1 MDAQITQVCRV
12 GREEMTNSGTHRK
25 ISVSEWTQEEVLG
38 KEMVK
43 EVPEGM
49 RKTKRVFAEQSK
61 PDKVTLTTNVP

>member
-1 MDAQITQVCRV
+1 
-12 GREEMTNSGTHRK
+12 MTNSGTHRN
-25 ISVSEWTQEEVLG
+25 ISVSEWTWEEVLG

-61 PDKVTLTTNVP
+61 PDKVKLTTNVP